1 MKHLRRHSIF
11 AFLLFVFSA
20 SAQQQAQTE
29 RGLYDFM
36 ARERLTVTTGLRA
49 VDWLPDGSG
58 YFVSEEDAATKATN
72 FFRVDPVTQKR
83 SPLFDQTTQQNILR
97 SFNVGTQKQS
107 TGLPFKSFEYV
118 REGAAMTFWG
128 DKKHFLYDFKSASLR
143 ELKRPEVTP
152 QPGSKDLMRRM
163 STSQLWNGEYSPDFS
178 HFAYVKDYDLYLV
191 NTSTGEE
198 KRLTF
203 GGNENLLH
211 GRPDWVYPEEF
222 DQLTA
227 YWWSPD
233 GRKLA
238 YYQFDESAV
247 HKYPLVHDLKPEAEL
262 ELQSYPKAGETN
274 PTVKLFIIDIATGKN
289 VEIPTNS
296 SSEVYLIKPK
306 WLPDGSG
313 FTFQRMNRRQN
324 ELELL
329 VANPETGATR
339 SLLVEK
345 EEAFIN
351 LHDDFIVLQDGKH
364 FLWSS
369 ERTGWRH
376 LYLYDMQGKL
386 VRQITKGEWPVE
398 GIVQV
403 DEKNKWIYFTAST
416 NNGLETQ
423 FFRVNFEGT
432 KQQQLTKAPGTHRVS
447 MDPANKYFTD
457 SYSSFTTPPTM
468 NLHGAEGRLLNNLMS
483 TNTAR
488 LDSLKLIPPE
498 LVIVKA
504 ADGKTDLHGLLFKPV
519 NFDPNKKYPLYV
531 SVYGGPH
538 SKSVRNSYQMSSQL
552 QRMAQLGFIVWT
564 QDNRGLVNRGKKFE
578 TETYLKLGQVDLAD
592 QTAGVKQITQRPY
605 VDGSRV
611 GVFGW
616 SYGGYMT
623 SIMMLKEPEVFHVGI
638 AGAPV
643 TDWRNYD
650 TIYTERYMRTPQENP
665 EGYDLGS
672 ALPYAKNLKGKL
684 LILHGSVD
692 NNVHPGNTIQLIDAL
707 IKAQKKFEL
716 TFYPESRHGVGG
728 AGAQHVNSSMIDFLL
743 EHLKASAPAT
753 AL

>member
-1 MKHLRRHSIF
+1 MKRFQTCLV
-11 AFLLFVFSA
+11 AAALLFVIPA
-20 SAQQQAQTE
+20 VAQQQTQSE
-29 RGLYDFM
+29 RALYDFM
-36 ARERLTVTTGLRA
+36 GRERLTATNGVRS
-49 VDWLPDGSG
+49 VEWLPNGNG

-72 FFRVDPVTQKR
+72 FFRVDPLTQKR
-83 SPLFDQTTQQNILR
+83 APLFDQTTQASLLR
-97 SFNVGTQKQS
+97 AYNDLTQQDAKS
-107 TGLPFKSFEYV
+107 LPFKSFKYENG
-118 REGAAMTFWG
+118 GAALSFWV
-128 DKKHFLYDFKSASLR
+128 DKKHFLFEIKTSALR
-143 ELKRPEVTP
+143 ELKRPEVAQ
-152 QPGSKDLMRRM
+152 QPGSKDLMRGM
-163 STSQLWNGEYSPDFS
+163 ATSQLWNGEYSPDFS
-178 HFAYVKDYDLYLV
+178 HFAYVKEFDLYLV
-191 NTSTGEE
+191 DTMTGEE

-222 DQLTA
+222 AQLTA

-233 GRKLA
+233 GSKLA
-238 YYQFDESAV
+238 YYEFDESAV
-247 HKYPLVHDLKPEAEL
+247 HKYPLVHDLKPEAEV
-262 ELQSYPKAGETN
+262 EMQSYPKAGETN
-274 PTVKLFIIDIATGKN
+274 PTVKLFIVDIVSGKN

-296 SSEVYLIKPK
+296 SSDVYLIKPK

-313 FTFQRMNRRQN
+313 LAFQRMNRRQN

-351 LHDDFIVLQDGKH
+351 LHDDFVVLQDNKH

-376 LYLYDMQGKL
+376 LYLYDVQGKL
-386 VRQITKGEWPVE
+386 VRQITKGEWPV
-398 GIVQV
+398 GAIVSV
-403 DEKNKWIYFTAST
+403 DEKSRWIYFTGYT
-416 NNGLETQ
+416 NDGLETQ

-432 KQQQLTKAPGTHRVS
+432 KQQQLTTAPGTHRVS
-447 MDPANKYFTD
+447 MDPANKFFTD
-457 SYSSFTTPPTM
+457 SYSSFTTPQTM
-468 NLHGAEGRLLNNLMS
+468 NIHSADGKLLNNLMS

-488 LDSLKLIPPE
+488 LDSLKLTPPE
-498 LVIVKA
+498 MVIVKA
-504 ADGKTDLHGLLFKPV
+504 ADGKTDLHGLLFKPA

-538 SKSVRNSYQMSSQL
+538 SKSVRNSYQMSSSA
-552 QRMAQLGFIVWT
+552 QRVAQLGFIVWT

-592 QTAGVKQITQRPY
+592 QTAGVKQIAQRPY

-650 TIYTERYMRTPQENP
+650 TIYTERYMRTPQENL

-716 TFYPESRHGVGG
+716 TLYPAARHGVGG
-728 AGAQHVNSSMIDFLL
+728 PGSQHVNSSMIDFLL
-743 EHLKASAPAT
+743 EHLKSNEPAT

>member
-1 MKHLRRHSIF
+1 MKRRQSCLIF
-11 AFLLFVFSA
+11 ALLFIVVAA
-20 SAQQQAQTE
+20 SAQQQPSE
-29 RGLYDFM
+29 RALYDFM
-36 ARERLTVTTGLRA
+36 GRERLTTTIGPRS
-49 VDWLPDGSG
+49 VEWLPNGNG
-58 YFVSEEDAATKATN
+58 YLVSEEDAAAKATN

-83 SPLFDQTTQQNILR
+83 APLFDQATQQNLVR
-97 SFNVGTQKQS
+97 GYNDLTKQEVKN
-107 TGLPFKSFEYV
+107 LPFKSFAFV
-118 REGAAMTFWG
+118 QAGAALSFWA
-128 DKKHFLYDFKSASLR
+128 DKKHFLFDQKTSALR
-143 ELKRPEVTP
+143 ELKRPEVAP
-152 QPGSKDLMRRM
+152 QPGSKDLMRNM
-163 STSQLWNGEYSPDFS
+163 AASQLWNGEYSSDFS
-178 HFAYVKDYDLYLV
+178 HFAYVKEFDLYLV

-233 GRKLA
+233 GRKIA
-238 YYQFDESAV
+238 YYEFDESAV
-247 HKYPLVHDLKPEAEL
+247 HKYPLVHDLKPEAEV
-262 ELQSYPKAGETN
+262 EMQSYPKAGETN
-274 PTVKLFIIDIATGKN
+274 PTVKLFIVDIASGTN

-296 SSEVYLIKPK
+296 SSEVYLIKPQ
-306 WLPDGSG
+306 WLPDGSV

-329 VANPETGATR
+329 AANPETGATR
-339 SLLVEK
+339 SLLFEK

-351 LHDDFIVLQDGKH
+351 LHDDFFVLQDNKH

-376 LYLYDMQGKL
+376 LYLYDMQGKF
-386 VRQITKGEWPVE
+386 VRQITKGEWPV
-398 GIVQV
+398 GSVVSV
-403 DEKNKWIYFTAST
+403 DEKGKWIYFTANT
-416 NNGLETQ
+416 NDGLETQ

-432 KQQQLTKAPGTHRVS
+432 KQQQLTTAPGTHRVS
-447 MDPANKYFTD
+447 LDPAKKYFTD
-457 SYSSFTTPPTM
+457 AYSSFTTPPTM
-468 NLHGAEGRLLNNLMS
+468 NVHSADGKLLSNLMS
-483 TNTAR
+483 TTTAR
-488 LDSLKLIPPE
+488 LDSLKLIAPE

-504 ADGKTDLHGLLFKPV
+504 ADGKTDLHGLLYKPV

-538 SKSVRNSYQMSSQL
+538 SKIVRNSYQLNSSA

-578 TETYLKLGQVDLAD
+578 TETYMKLGQVDLAD
-592 QTAGVKQITQRPY
+592 QTAGVRQITQRAY
-605 VDGSRV
+605 VDGARV

-650 TIYTERYMRTPQENP
+650 TIYTERYMRTPQENT

-707 IKAQKKFEL
+707 IKAQKKFDL
-716 TFYPESRHGVGG
+716 AFYPESRHGVGG
-728 AGAQHVNSSMIDFLL
+728 PGGQHWNSLLIDFLL
-743 EHLKASAPAT
+743 EHLKSSEPAA

>member
-1 MKHLRRHSIF
+1 MIRLKNSLLLVINV
-11 AFLLFVFSA
+11 LFVIPA
-20 SAQQQAQTE
+20 WAQQQSAE
-29 RGLYDFM
+29 RALYDFM
-36 ARERLTVTTGLRA
+36 VRERLTTTNGPRS
-49 VDWLPDGSG
+49 VEWLPEGSG
-58 YFVSEEDAATKATN
+58 YFVSEEDAATKSTS
-72 FFRVDPVTQKR
+72 FFRVDPATQKR
-83 SPLFDQTTQQNILR
+83 TPLFDQATQQSLVRGYNNL
-97 SFNVGTQKQS
+97 TKQEIKN
-107 TGLPFKSFEYV
+107 LPLKSFTYLPG
-118 REGAAMTFWG
+118 GAAITFSI
-128 DKKHFLYDFKSASLR
+128 DKRYFHYDFKSAILR
-143 ELKRPEVTP
+143 EFLRPTVAP
-152 QPGSKDLMRRM
+152 QPGSKDLMRGM
-163 STSQLWNGEYSPDFS
+163 AASQLWNGEYAPDFS
-178 HFAYVKDYDLYLV
+178 HFAYVKEFDLYLV

-222 DQLTA
+222 AQLTA

-238 YYQFDESAV
+238 YYEFDESQV
-247 HKYPLVHDLKPEAEL
+247 HKYPLVHDLKPEAEV
-262 ELQSYPKAGETN
+262 EMQSYPKAGETN
-274 PTVKLFIIDIATGKN
+274 PTVKLFIVDIATGKN

-296 SSEVYLIKPK
+296 SSDVYLIKPK

-329 VANPETGATR
+329 VADRETGATR
-339 SLLVEK
+339 ALLVEK

-369 ERTGWRH
+369 ERSGWRH
-376 LYLYDMQGKL
+376 LYLYDLQGQL
-386 VRQITKGEWPVE
+386 VRQLTKGEWPVE
-398 GIVQV
+398 GITQV
-403 DEKNKWIYFTAST
+403 DEKNKWIYFTGYT
-416 NNGLETQ
+416 NDGLELH
-423 FFRVNFEGT
+423 FFRVNLEGT
-432 KQQQLTKAPGTHRVS
+432 KQQQLTSAPGTHRVS
-447 MDPANKYFTD
+447 LDPACKYFTD
-457 SYSSFTTPPTM
+457 SYSAFTTPPTM
-468 NLHGAEGRLLNNLMS
+468 NVHSAEGKLLNNLMS

-488 LDSLKLIPPE
+488 LDSLKLLPPE
-498 LVIVKA
+498 LVLVKA
-504 ADGKTDLHGLLFKPV
+504 ADGTTDLHGLLFKPA
-519 NFDPNKKYPLYV
+519 NFDPNKRYPLYV

-538 SKSVRNSYQMSSQL
+538 SKSVRNSYQTSSSA

-578 TETYLKLGQVDLAD
+578 TETYMKLGQVDLAD
-592 QTAGVKQITQRPY
+592 QTAGVKQITQRSY

-650 TIYTERYMRTPQENP
+650 TIYTERYMRTPQENT

-692 NNVHPGNTIQLIDAL
+692 NNVHPGNTIQLLDAL
-707 IKAQKKFEL
+707 IKAQKKFDL
-716 TFYPESRHGVGG
+716 TFYPEQRHGVGG
-728 AGAQHVNSSMIDFLL
+728 PGAQHVNSSMIDFLL
-743 EHLKASAPAT
+743 EHLKSHTPAT

>member
-1 MKHLRRHSIF
+1 MKRFQTRLI
-11 AFLLFVFSA
+11 AAALLFVIPV
-20 SAQQQAQTE
+20 SAQQQAQSL
-29 RGLYDFM
+29 RALYDFM
-36 ARERLTVTTGLRA
+36 ARERLTTTNGARA
-49 VDWLPDGSG
+49 VEWLPNGNG
-58 YFVSEEDAATKATN
+58 YFVSEEDATTKAVN
-72 FFRVDPVTQKR
+72 FFRVDPATQKR
-83 SPLFDQTTQQNILR
+83 APLFDQAVQTNLLR
-97 SFNVGTQKQS
+97 GYNDLTKQEVKS
-107 TGLPFKSFEYV
+107 LPFKSFKYE
-118 REGAAMTFWG
+118 RAGAAISFWV
-128 DKKHFLYDFKSASLR
+128 DKKHFLFDLKTSALR
-143 ELKRPEVTP
+143 ELKRPEVAQ
-152 QPGSKDLMRRM
+152 QPGSKDLMRGM
-163 STSQLWNGEYSPDFS
+163 AASQLWNGEYSPDFS
-178 HFAYVKDYDLYLV
+178 HFAYVKEFDLYLV
-191 NTSTGEE
+191 NTTTGEE
-198 KRLTF
+198 KRLTI

-227 YWWSPD
+227 YWWSLD

-238 YYQFDESAV
+238 YYEFDESQV
-247 HKYPLVHDLKPEAEL
+247 HKYPLVHDLKPEAEV
-262 ELQSYPKAGETN
+262 EMQSYPKAGETN
-274 PTVKLFIIDIATGKN
+274 PTVKLFIVDIATGKN

-296 SSEVYLIKPK
+296 SSEVYLIKPQ
-306 WLPDGSG
+306 WLPEGG
-313 FTFQRMNRRQN
+313 GLAFQRMNRRQN

-329 VANPETGATR
+329 AANPETGATR
-339 SLLVEK
+339 TLLLEK

-369 ERTGWRH
+369 ERSGWRH
-376 LYLYDMQGKL
+376 IYLYDLQGQL
-386 VRQITKGEWPVE
+386 VRQLTKGEWPVGGVE
-398 GIVQV
+398 GV
-403 DEKNKWIYFTAST
+403 DEKSKWIYFTGCT
-416 NNGLETQ
+416 NDGLETQ
-423 FFRVNFEGT
+423 FFRVNLEGT
-432 KQQQLTKAPGTHRVS
+432 KQQQLTSAPGTHRVS
-447 MDPANKYFTD
+447 LDPTSKYFTD
-457 SYSSFTTPPTM
+457 SYSSFTTPPMM
-468 NLHGAEGRLLNNLMS
+468 NLHSAEGKLLNNLMS
-483 TNTAR
+483 TTTAR
-488 LDSLKLIPPE
+488 LDSLKLTAPE

-504 ADGKTDLHGLLFKPV
+504 ADGATDLHGLLFKPA

-552 QRMAQLGFIVWT
+552 QRIAQLGFIVWT

-578 TETYLKLGQVDLAD
+578 TETYMKLGQVDLAD
-592 QTAGVKQITQRPY
+592 QTAGVKQITQRAY
-605 VDGSRV
+605 VDGNRV

-623 SIMMLKEPEVFHVGI
+623 SIMLLKEPEVFHVGV

-650 TIYTERYMRTPQENP
+650 TIYTERYMRTPQENT

-692 NNVHPGNTIQLIDAL
+692 NNVHPGNTIQLLDAL

-716 TFYPESRHGVGG
+716 TFYPEQRHGVGG
-728 AGAQHVNSSMIDFLL
+728 PGSQHVNSSMIDFLL
-743 EHLKASAPAT
+743 EHLKSNTPAT